1 MLTNLKNEMKILS
14 SVMDM
19 GKNIAVDAMFEKSF
33 FLKQCKFRKKS
44 GHS

>member
-14 SVMDM
+14 SVMDR
-19 GKNIAVDAMFEKSF
+19 GKNIAVDAMFEKKVS
-33 FLKQCKFRKKS
+33 LKQCKFRKKS